1 MGLAYRI
8 EIYPDENGEGFTALI
23 PDLPGCISSGDTPE
37 DALASIDEAKRL
49 WLEVALD
56 QGDPVPEPTP
66 LTLERFSGR
75 FLVRSPRSLHR
86 RLVERAGLEGVSL
99 NQLVVSIISE
109 SMGRARSSQ
118 SYTLQFEAILKTMRK
133 REFAWTQYRS
143 GSESPSLTDWTIPIE
158 IKELAVR
165 SPNIVPVSPVR

>member
-1 MGLAYRI
+1 
-8 EIYPDENGEGFTALI
+8 
-23 PDLPGCISSGDTPE
+23 
-37 DALASIDEAKRL
+37 
-49 WLEVALD
+49 
-56 QGDPVPEPTP
+56 
-66 LTLERFSGR
+66 
-75 FLVRSPRSLHR
+75 
-86 RLVERAGLEGVSL
+86 LVERAGLEGVSL